1 MATNRN
7 LIPSSPDFDDL
18 KAAQRAFLRVQDAFR
33 DYDFEGSNISELIE
47 LQSFNTW
54 LNGFWLNMIH
64 SERMLDS
71 AQLRDNIVSI
81 AKDLNYTPRSM
92 HSAAATLN
100 MTFPTT
106 GISLL
111 KVQKGTQ
118 FSGTNHNGSFVFVTD
133 KTQTLRSS
141 NGYFSLANL
150 EIFEGHYANE
160 SFIMDR
166 SSETQRFVLSD
177 PKIDTDSLAVTVTYG
192 NTVDVEYVRAT
203 SLYGLGPTSNVFFLQ
218 ATSANTYELEF
229 GLDVLGHRPEDG
241 ALIKAS
247 YRVCSGNLANEVGTF
262 VLDTDIGSLN
272 GGQILSPL

>member
-166 SSETQRFVLSD
+166 SSETQRFVLS
-177 PKIDTDSLAVTVTYG
+177 P
-192 NTVDVEYVRAT
+192 
-203 SLYGLGPTSNVFFLQ
+203 
-218 ATSANTYELEF
+218 
-229 GLDVLGHRPEDG
+229 
-241 ALIKAS
+241 
-247 YRVCSGNLANEVGTF
+247 RVS
-262 VLDTDIGSLN
+262 
-272 GGQILSPL
+272 